1 MKQTMTFG
9 IKTEGAQKAAKDID
23 GVATASKK
31 LEVSQEAFNDSV
43 ETGFGAVDKMTGGV
57 ATAFRGV
64 AGGVKKAVLGMRT
77 LKGAIMATG
86 IGALVLGMASLYS
99 YFTKTKRGAEMLEI
113 ASASLGAVFDIIN
126 DVMSDLGESITDV
139 FNNPQKAITA
149 LNDGMKALGG
159 WFSDLGDFIREV
171 FLYSML
177 KVRRSFLRLAA
188 SAKELVFVDASA
200 MRREI
205 REIDRE
211 LAATTARMAEAAGAV
226 VAPFVELF
234 DDIVE
239 GATDFF
245 ENIES
250 GVKTTKALSKAAIA
264 LRDAQRNLSVEFAQ
278 TREKMTELKLVSE
291 DVNETME
298 KRIEATEEMG
308 ALEQALA
315 DKSLVLAQKAVD
327 IKRQQ
332 NALSESTEEDLQA
345 LAELEIA
352 LSNAQI
358 ESAAKQTEILMKVNS
373 LYTEREAKAAEAIA
387 KEAERVKGLIDQQSE
402 IDDIVDAGRE
412 RDIQKVKDYWTEQKR
427 IAKEAK
433 GDLVGI
439 EKAQRIQIAEVNKKW
454 DAQTII
460 EAKQTM
466 QQKLEIAS
474 SLIGSIMALN
484 TALAG
489 SSKKEQKA
497 AFQRNKKLGIA
508 SAVINTAGAIIG
520 AINPG
525 GGGIALPV
533 GLPGAIAAAISGAA
547 SIATISKSRFD
558 SSSTETPSAPDVG
571 SYAAGSSAA
580 PQLDLSFLGE
590 GATGSIQAY
599 VISENVTNQ
608 QQADQ
613 VVTDQTTL

>member
-31 LEVSQEAFNDSV
+31 LEVSQEGFNDSV

-57 ATAFRGV
+57 ATAFKGV

-139 FNNPQKAITA
+139 FTNPQKAITA

-159 WFSDLGDFIREV
+159 WFSDLGDFIRET

-211 LAATTARMAEAAGAV
+211 LAATTARMADAAGAV

-245 ENIES
+245 TNIEA
-250 GVKTTKALSKAAIA
+250 GVKTTMALSKAAIA
-264 LRDAQRNLSVEFAQ
+264 LRDAQRNLGVEFAQ
-278 TREKMTELKLVSE
+278 TREKMTELKLTSE
-291 DVNETME
+291 DTTKSFEE
-298 KRIEATEEMG
+298 RIAAAEEAG

-327 IKRQQ
+327 IKREQ

-345 LAELEIA
+345 LADLQIA
-352 LSNAQI
+352 LANAQI
-358 ESAAKQTEILMKVNS
+358 ESAGKQTEILMKVNS
-373 LYTEREAKAAEAIA
+373 LYAEQAASIQATEDAEAEALAEKIA
-387 KEAERVKGLIDQQSE
+387 RQLE
-402 IDDIVDAGRE
+402 IDDIVDAGRK

-427 IAKEAK
+427 IAEES
-433 GDLVGI
+433 GQELVGVN
-439 EKAQRIQIAEVNKKW
+439 KAQRMQIAEVNKKW

-460 EAKQTM
+460 DAKQTM

-474 SLIGSIMALN
+474 SLISSIMSLN

-571 SYAAGSSAA
+571 SYAAGSSTA

>member
-57 ATAFRGV
+57 ATAFKGV

-126 DVMSDLGESITDV
+126 DVMVDLGVAITDV
-139 FNNPQKAITA
+139 FTNPQKAITA
-149 LNDGMKALGG
+149 LNEGMKALGG
-159 WFSDLGDFIREV
+159 WFADLGDYIRET
-171 FLYSML
+171 FLYAML
-177 KVRRSFLRLAA
+177 KVRKSFLQLAA
-188 SAKELVFVDASA
+188 GAKELAFFDATA
-200 MRREI
+200 MRNEI
-205 REIDRE
+205 RQIDRE
-211 LAATTARMAEAAGAV
+211 LAKTTERMAEAAGAV
-226 VAPFVELF
+226 VTPFVELF

-245 ENIES
+245 ETIET
-250 GVKTTKALSKAAIA
+250 GVITTKALAKAAIA
-264 LRDAQRNLSVEFAQ
+264 LRDAQRNLGVEFAQ
-278 TREKMTELKLVSE
+278 TREKMTELKLTSE
-291 DVNETME
+291 DTTKSFEE
-298 KRIEATEEMG
+298 RIAAAEEAG

-327 IKRQQ
+327 IKREQ

-345 LAELEIA
+345 LADLQIA
-352 LSNAQI
+352 LANAQI
-358 ESAAKQTEILMKVNS
+358 ESAGKQTEILMKVNS
-373 LYTEREAKAAEAIA
+373 LYAEQAATIQAAEDA
-387 KEAERVKGLIDQQSE
+387 EAEALAEKIARQE
-402 IDDIVDAGRE
+402 AIDDIVDAGRK

-427 IAKEAK
+427 IAEES
-433 GDLVGI
+433 GQELVGVN
-439 EKAQRIQIAEVNKKW
+439 KAQRMQIAEVNKKY
-454 DAQTII
+454 DAQIII
-460 EAKQTM
+460 EAKKTM

-474 SLIGSIMALN
+474 SLIGSIMSLN